1 MTSTNHRAKAFG
13 FSVIAYAIFILA
25 LLFMTISYTPE
36 EEFMAMGVD
45 LNYGVD
51 IVGYGNN
58 QTLNKA
64 NASPVTEEMA
74 PSAKQEQTTTE
85 SKPVSKP
92 TPVKPIPQNKS
103 VIRSKAPTAKKVVTS
118 DLDKTPVRTAN
129 KSATSPSQQSSSQRE
144 VAPTSPPARSVDD
157 GSIFKKRGSTS
168 NSNGTVGN
176 KEGIGGNNNGDGK
189 PGDVGDQGSPQ
200 GTLDGK
206 SLYGSPGGG
215 GTGGASVSISGW
227 RKKNITLPK
236 DKTNETGKIVFEVTV
251 NDLGTLTR
259 IRATSSTVSPT
270 VVKFYED
277 YLKKNLSNFLSPQGT
292 PPPSS
297 SGSIT
302 IIIKTDS

>member
-1 MTSTNHRAKAFG
+1 MSLENHRVKAFS
-13 FSVIAYAIFILA
+13 FSLISYAVFIAA
-25 LLFMTISYTPE
+25 LIFMTISYTPE
-36 EEFMAMGVD
+36 EEFIAMGVD

-51 IVGYGNN
+51 LVGYGNN

-64 NASPVTEEMA
+64 NPSPITEEMA
-74 PSAKQEQTTTE
+74 PSGSENQTPKE
-85 SKPVSKP
+85 VKP
-92 TPVKPIPQNKS
+92 TPKQVKQN
-103 VIRSKAPTAKKVVTS
+103 SKVVQKNTPASKKVITS
-118 DLDKTPVRTAN
+118 DIEDTPVRTTT
-129 KSATSPSQQSSSQRE
+129 KRTPTPSPQRSAPRE
-144 VAPTSPPARSVDD
+144 TAQPSPPARSVDN
-157 GSIFKKRGSTS
+157 GSIFKKRGSSS
-168 NSNGTVGN
+168 NSNGSVGIR
-176 KEGIGGNNNGDGK
+176 EGIGGNNNGDGN

-251 NDLGTLTR
+251 NDLGTLTK

-277 YLKKNLSNFLSPQGT
+277 YLKRNLSSFLSPQGS

-297 SGSIT
+297 SGLIT
-302 IIIKTDS
+302 IIIKSDS